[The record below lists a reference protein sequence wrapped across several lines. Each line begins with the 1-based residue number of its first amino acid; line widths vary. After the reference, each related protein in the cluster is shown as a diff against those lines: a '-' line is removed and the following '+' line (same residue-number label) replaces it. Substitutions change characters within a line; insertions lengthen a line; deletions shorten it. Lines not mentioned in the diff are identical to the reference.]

1 MKSIQR
7 TAIILFILLMCVCCD
22 QATKTFAKQNLPK
35 SEVISFFSDTIRLQY
50 AENSGAFL
58 SLGANI
64 PEKIRHWIFMFWV
77 GVFLSEMLIYLLIQK
92 HLTKNQI
99 IALSLVNGGGIG
111 NLIDRIF
118 NQCRVVDFMNLG
130 FGSLRTGIFNV
141 ADVAIT
147 SGVIWFLFIL
157 VKSGDKG
164 LPGQH

>member
-7 TAIILFILLMCVCCD
+7 AAIILFILLMCVGCD
-22 QATKTFAKQNLPK
+22 QATKTIARQNLPK

-64 PEKIRHWIFMFWV
+64 PEKIRHWIFMSWI
-77 GVFLSEMLIYLLIQK
+77 GVFLSGMLIYLLIQN

-99 IALSLVNGGGIG
+99 IALSLVIGGGIS

-130 FGSLRTGIFNV
+130 LGSLRTGIFNV
-141 ADVAIT
+141 ADAAIT